1 MRRSREST
9 YGRRMDGDEADA
21 HLRGARSSLLVMR
34 YVLRVFV
41 HVPQTLIMA
50 PPSGPIGVL

>member
-1 MRRSREST
+1 
-9 YGRRMDGDEADA
+9 MDGDEADA